1 MVLVFGVFFWFYFH
15 RLLRAFW
22 MFYGDFVSKFFSLD
36 SILFALFA
44 FITLFLGRLFK
55 IQRLL

>member
-44 FITLFLGRLFK
+44 FITLFLG
-55 IQRLL
+55 